1 MSNISENN
9 KRIAKNTMVLYV
21 RMFVMMLISFFTAG
35 ITLNALGVDDYGINN
50 VVGGLVS
57 MFSLLSNSLTS
68 ATGRF
73 ITFSLGKG
81 DFDEQKRVFST
92 AVNIHVIL
100 AIVVVL
106 AIEIVGVW
114 FLNNRM
120 NIPPDRLYAANWVL
134 QCSTIG
140 FAISL
145 FSVPYNSLIYAYE
158 RMSAFA
164 WFTIYDAITKL
175 IIIASIYYYGGDKL
189 ILLAIISLIPGVIK
203 QVIYW
208 IYCRRHFP
216 ESEYHFIWD
225 KSFFKEMFSFSFWN
239 FIGCTAGLLKDQG
252 VNILINLFTAPAVNA
267 ARGIAMQLNGM
278 IGQFSGSFMG
288 AFMPQVT
295 KYYASGDLT
304 EMHKLMFRGT
314 RFSYY
319 IFMFIAIPLFF
330 EVETVLQVWLGQ
342 VPEHTVLFTRLALLL
357 SLLEMWSSVL
367 ITAQNATGRIRNYQL
382 VVGTIL
388 LLNFPLSYLMLYLGF
403 MPEITLVVAIV
414 VGVACL
420 IARLCFL
427 RKTILLPVGDYLY
440 QVVFNTAFVTLLSS
454 VLPYLCSRFI
464 SNVWFN
470 FFGVCIVSV
479 ISSLVVIYFV
489 GCNRLERQLVVGLLL
504 KFKLRF
510 IKG

>member
-1 MSNISENN
+1 MGN
-9 KRIAKNTMVLYV
+9 K
-21 RMFVMMLISFFTAG
+21 
-35 ITLNALGVDDYGINN
+35 
-50 VVGGLVS
+50 
-57 MFSLLSNSLTS
+57 LT
-68 ATGRF
+68 
-73 ITFSLGKG
+73 
-81 DFDEQKRVFST
+81 
-92 AVNIHVIL
+92 IL
-100 AIVVVL
+100 
-106 AIEIVGVW
+106 
-114 FLNNRM
+114 
-120 NIPPDRLYAANWVL
+120 
-134 QCSTIG
+134 T
-140 FAISL
+140 
-145 FSVPYNSLIYAYE
+145 
-158 RMSAFA
+158 
-164 WFTIYDAITKL
+164 
-175 IIIASIYYYGGDKL
+175 L
-189 ILLAIISLIPGVIK
+189 ILMVNVDKI
-203 QVIYW
+203 
-208 IYCRRHFP
+208 
-216 ESEYHFIWD
+216 YHFFQIPFPS
-225 KSFFKEMFSFSFWN
+225 KAIF
-239 FIGCTAGLLKDQG
+239 
-252 VNILINLFTAPAVNA
+252 
-267 ARGIAMQLNGM
+267 NGM